1 MAKFLISEEQ
11 KRQMHDI
18 TVITVLRSTIKALD
32 KAISWWT
39 EVDQKKKGR
48 NYAIENRHARRSK
61 ERKVLEWSKQTVS
74 GYALT
79 GNIPEYPVG
88 KSSFSSQVLQ
98 ITVNFGF
105 RLRFHCQRTLN
116 FPRLWKNQIQSKD
129 VVSNTFRQLSWSI
142 SLNYGNGRREIESE
156 ICWKSDYSDRGI
168 QRNWWRSSQRIW

>member
-61 ERKVLEWSKQTVS
+61 ERKVLEWSKQAVS

-79 GNIPEYPVG
+79 WNIPEYPVG
-88 KSSFSSQVLQ
+88 KSSFSSQVLPENRLDLQ
-98 ITVNFGF
+98 STFVSGFAFTVSALWFSEAVKEPNSK
-105 RLRFHCQRTLN
+105 QR
-116 FPRLWKNQIQSKD
+116 RCK
-129 VVSNTFRQLSWSI
+129 
-142 SLNYGNGRREIESE
+142 
-156 ICWKSDYSDRGI
+156 
-168 QRNWWRSSQRIW
+168 

>member
-1 MAKFLISEEQ
+1 
-11 KRQMHDI
+11 MHDI

-61 ERKVLEWSKQTVS
+61 ERKVLEWSKQAVS

-79 GNIPEYPVG
+79 WNIPEYPVG

-98 ITVNFGF
+98 RIALIYSQLLFPASLSLSAHF
-105 RLRFHCQRTLN
+105 D

-129 VVSNTFRQLSWSI
+129 VVSNTFRQLSWSS